1 MNTKSWKIGLLVAA
15 SALMGLRAEARESGP
30 FTMGLRYIPQGTS
43 AQLAPGMSDRAV
55 RLSVVDGRSGGDPA
69 VIGEISDHADKL
81 FPVRASN
88 DAIAWASDVL
98 TKEATAW
105 GLKTSPDAPLSLTG
119 KLTQLRLVGS
129 TKAFGSTYNAQIQMT
144 FTLADSRGRT
154 LWESPIEGSANR
166 YGKERSADNANE
178 VLSSA
183 IEEVY
188 ANAFN
193 DAGLQGAWAGKG
205 KPVATTS
212 APAAAAAADSPSVSP
227 PVLLADLVK
236 LKKQGFTTDLL
247 VDYVNQKTLTRALSA
262 DDLVKWKDAGMPQEV
277 IKAAMGR
284 AKG

>member
-43 AQLAPGMSDRAV
+43 AQLAPGMTDRTV
-55 RLSVVDGRSGGDPA
+55 RLSVVDGRSGGEPG

-81 FPVRASN
+81 FPLLVSN
-88 DAIAWASDVL
+88 DPVAWANDVL
-98 TKEATAW
+98 TKVATGW
-105 GLKTSPDAPLSLTG
+105 GLKVSPDAPLSLRG
-119 KLTQLRLVGS
+119 KLTQLRLTAS
-129 TKAFGSTYNAQIQMT
+129 TKAFGSTYSAQIQMT
-144 FTLADSRGRT
+144 FTLTDSRGRT
-154 LWESPIEGSANR
+154 LWESPMEGSANR

-193 DAGLQGAWAGKG
+193 DAGLQGAWGGKG

-212 APAAAAAADSPSVSP
+212 APAAAAAADAPGVSP

>member
-1 MNTKSWKIGLLVAA
+1 MNAKSWKIGLLVAA
-15 SALMGLRAEARESGP
+15 SVLTALRAEARESGP
-30 FTMGLRYIPQGTS
+30 FTLTLQHVPQGTS
-43 AQLAPGMSDRAV
+43 ALLAPGMSDRPVKLAI
-55 RLSVVDGRSGGDPA
+55 VDGRTGGEPA

-88 DAIAWASDVL
+88 DAITWANDVL
-98 TKEATAW
+98 AKEAAAW
-105 GLKTSPDAPLSLTG
+105 GVKVSPDAPLSLTG

-154 LWESPIEGSANR
+154 LWEGAVEGSANR
-166 YGKERSADNANE
+166 YGKERSAENANE

-193 DAGLQGAWAGKG
+193 DAGLQSAWVGKG
-205 KPVATTS
+205 KPVATPS
-212 APAAAAAADSPSVSP
+212 APAASASTAAAATVSP
-227 PVLLADLVK
+227 AVLLTDLVK

-247 VDYVNQKTLTRALSA
+247 VDYVNQKILTRALSA

-284 AKG
+284 AK